1 MALTT
6 EINQLIFQDKIDLLM
21 SRLSSDCF
29 RLFSCWEF
37 NIKYSNSAYLF
48 EMIYYEQA
56 AAFGLS
62 SVVYVPKIELDTVTE
77 LSAFCEKA
85 SMVNCHHR
93 ATSEIYTA
101 ITI

>member
-1 MALTT
+1 
-6 EINQLIFQDKIDLLM
+6 M
-21 SRLSSDCF
+21 SRVDSTTAA
-29 RLFSCWEF
+29 FSCWELD
-37 NIKYSNSAYLF
+37 IKYSNNACLF
-48 EMIYYEQA
+48 EMVYEQA

-85 SMVNCHHR
+85 SMVNCHRR